1 MEKIR
6 LQKYLS
12 ECGVLSR
19 RAAEAEILS
28 GSITVNG
35 VTAQLGD
42 KIDPESDTVVFRG
55 REIHRNTD
63 SPRTYI
69 ILNKPAGY
77 VTTMSDEQGRKTV
90 ADLLANVGTRVY
102 PVGRL
107 DLYSDGLLLCTD
119 DGELTNRITHPSHSV
134 PKVYR
139 AYITSHL
146 TDEDLSDLAVP
157 FELDG
162 YMLRPFD
169 VKFVEYTKIGNADGT
184 IVEIT
189 LYEGRNREIR
199 NICAH
204 HGLKLSRLTRISI
217 GSITLDGL
225 APGKWRHLTEE
236 EKSFLK
242 TI

>member
-1 MEKIR
+1 
-6 LQKYLS
+6 
-12 ECGVLSR
+12 
-19 RAAEAEILS
+19 
-28 GSITVNG
+28 
-35 VTAQLGD
+35 
-42 KIDPESDTVVFRG
+42 
-55 REIHRNTD
+55 
-63 SPRTYI
+63 
-69 ILNKPAGY
+69 
-77 VTTMSDEQGRKTV
+77 MSDEQGRKTV
-90 ADLLANVGTRVY
+90 ADLLANTGKRVY

-139 AYITSHL
+139 AYITTHL
-146 TDEDLSDLAVP
+146 SDEDLQKLAVP

-169 VKFVEYTKIGNADGT
+169 VKFIEYTKIGAANGT

-217 GSITLDGL
+217 GSIKLDGL

-236 EKSFLK
+236 EIEYLMKV
-242 TI
+242 